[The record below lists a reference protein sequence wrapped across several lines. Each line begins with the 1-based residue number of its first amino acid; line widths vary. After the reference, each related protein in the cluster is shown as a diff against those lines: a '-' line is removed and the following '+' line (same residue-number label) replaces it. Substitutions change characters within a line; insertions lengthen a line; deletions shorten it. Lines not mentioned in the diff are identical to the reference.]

1 MYFTY
6 NNIYSPY
13 NNNNN
18 NNNNRRFWTYFS
30 HCGYF
35 GIFPSMGGI
44 LVVFYVSGVFW
55 SFLGFGECFGCY
67 NLLINNNIINTS
79 NYVNIF

>member
-13 NNNNN
+13 NNNDDDDDDDDDD
-18 NNNNRRFWTYFS
+18 
-30 HCGYF
+30 
-35 GIFPSMGGI
+35 GI
-44 LVVFYVSGVFW
+44 LVVFYVSGIFW
-55 SFLGFGECFGCY
+55 SFLGFGECFSCY
-67 NLLINNNIINTS
+67 NLLINTNIINTS